1 MSHHWNGTDPAP
13 ELGAHVSKDEETGCY
28 VVRCPSLGV
37 VTAVKHRRDAEGAVR
52 SAANLIKQHRFRT
65 AISTVRN
72 NDPYDVTI
80 PLAAV

>member
-1 MSHHWNGTDPAP
+1 MSHYWNGTGPAP

-37 VTAVKHRRDAEGAVR
+37 VTAVSHRKDVEGAII

-65 AISTVRN
+65 AISTVQSH
-72 NDPYDVTI
+72 DPYDVTI
-80 PLAAV
+80 SLAAV